1 MPLQKL
7 LNEFDHDSDFV
18 ADLLF
23 TISNE
28 SRQHLER
35 MQAAIKHAQPIAPKE
50 LQRIAHLMKSTAT
63 TIRLFE
69 HSAQANTIEQRII
82 DFEPGSDAQY
92 ADLNQLIDIA
102 TEVHRVAHELL
113 RELDT

>member
-35 MQAAIKHAQPIAPKE
+35 MQAAIKQAQPILPKE
-50 LQRIAHLMKSTAT
+50 LQRIAHLMKATAT

-69 HSAQANTIEQRII
+69 RSAQANTIEQRVI
-82 DFEPGSDAQY
+82 DFAPGSDAHY
-92 ADLNQLIDIA
+92 ADLNQLIEIT
-102 TEVHRVAHELL
+102 TEVNRVAHHLL
-113 RELDT
+113 RELNT

>member
-35 MQAAIKHAQPIAPKE
+35 MQAAVKHAKPIAPKE

-69 HSAQANTIEQRII
+69 RSAEANTIEQRVIN
-82 DFEPGSDAQY
+82 FEPGSDTQCT
-92 ADLNQLIDIA
+92 DLQQLIDIT
-102 TEVHRVAHELL
+102 TEVHRVARELL